1 MDDLN
6 TKLRELQLTQLEIL
20 KVIDKFCKTNNIKY
34 SLYAGSLLGAV
45 RHKGFIP
52 WDDDLDICMERSE
65 YDKFIKVWLEKGPKG
80 YILQNKETEPSFTQ
94 SFTKIRKDHTTF
106 LQNEDKKGKYHTGIF
121 VDIFPIDR
129 MPNEGVAKR
138 IFDIRCMLYQLYTRE
153 FVPPKS
159 GKITKLVTSVL
170 LKCTSSK
177 IRKKIRI
184 RLLKKI
190 TKNNNNKNLNT
201 SSISTRESI
210 NIRFPK
216 DMLDSYTFIKFEDGE
231 FMCFKDWDEHLKCA
245 FGDYMK
251 LPPKEEQTW
260 KHHPLII
267 DFERNF
273 EEINQ

>member
-1 MDDLN
+1 M
-6 TKLRELQLTQLEIL
+6 K
-20 KVIDKFCKTNNIKY
+20 
-34 SLYAGSLLGAV
+34 
-45 RHKGFIP
+45 
-52 WDDDLDICMERSE
+52 
-65 YDKFIKVWLEKGPKG
+65 
-80 YILQNKETEPSFTQ
+80 
-94 SFTKIRKDHTTF
+94 
-106 LQNEDKKGKYHTGIF
+106 
-121 VDIFPIDR
+121 
-129 MPNEGVAKR
+129 GVAKR